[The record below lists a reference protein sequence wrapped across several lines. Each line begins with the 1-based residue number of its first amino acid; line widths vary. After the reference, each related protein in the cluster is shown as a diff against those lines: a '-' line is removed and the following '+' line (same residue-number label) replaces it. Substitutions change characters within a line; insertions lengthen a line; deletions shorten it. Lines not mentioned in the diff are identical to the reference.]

1 MDSLF
6 LVFQTHFIALVSSEW
21 ELSSLNAD
29 WVFELLKKLF
39 IQYGPRILTAL
50 ATLIVGWWLIKMMV
64 RMLRMLFERS
74 RMEVSLKLFLT
85 SLVGVLLKIMLFITI
100 LSMLG
105 ITMTSFIA
113 VLGALGLAIG
123 MALSGT
129 VQNFAGGVMILL
141 FKPFKVGDVIE
152 AQGYI
157 GTVQEIQIFM
167 TRMLTPDNKTV
178 LLPNSNLSN
187 EALTNY
193 TTAMKIRV
201 DLEIGIAYNASVT
214 QAKKV
219 LLQVLQDD
227 KRVLED
233 PAPFVGVLTLA
244 DSSVMM
250 AVRCYV
256 PPTMYWEAYFGLLEE
271 CKKALDLAKIEIP
284 FPQRVLHTAPVK

>member
-1 MDSLF
+1 MNSLF
-6 LVFQTHFIALVSSEW
+6 LVFQTHFIALVSSER

-85 SLVGVLLKIMLFITI
+85 SLVAVLLKIMLFITI

-157 GTVQEIQIFM
+157 VRF
-167 TRMLTPDNKTV
+167 
-178 LLPNSNLSN
+178 
-187 EALTNY
+187 
-193 TTAMKIRV
+193 
-201 DLEIGIAYNASVT
+201 
-214 QAKKV
+214 KKFKF
-219 LLQVLQDD
+219 L
-227 KRVLED
+227 
-233 PAPFVGVLTLA
+233 
-244 DSSVMM
+244 
-250 AVRCYV
+250 
-256 PPTMYWEAYFGLLEE
+256 
-271 CKKALDLAKIEIP
+271 
-284 FPQRVLHTAPVK
+284 